1 MDALIASLQNL
12 PQWMHIVVGVLV
24 AAAMAIQVMVE
35 DL

>member
-12 PQWMHIVVGVLV
+12 PQWVHIATGLLV
-24 AAAMAIQVMVE
+24 AAFMAVLVMTE

>member
-12 PQWMHIVVGVLV
+12 PQWMHIALGVLV
-24 AAAMAIQVMVE
+24 AASMAVLVMVE